1 MKHRKQLIVLALS
14 FLLGV
19 QNGYI
24 ALWKTG
30 CEKPLRIFPYQVK
43 MLPLA
48 DQLAL
53 KKGIT
58 IKSDSSLAEFLE
70 DYLS

>member
-1 MKHRKQLIVLALS
+1 MKYRKQIFALALS

-24 ALWKTG
+24 ALWKDG
-30 CEKPLRIFPYQVK
+30 SEKPLRVFPYQAE

-53 KKGIT
+53 KKGIA
-58 IKSDSSLAEFLE
+58 IKEDSKLAEFLE